1 MPVPRMSDTLLNA
14 ALLLL
19 IGLVAGFLAATVLG
33 ERRRYGIMGYLVVGV
48 IGALGGSYAFKSL
61 NIPTA
66 SPLLTLLAAFLGA
79 IVLVLLLRLLRR

>member
-1 MPVPRMSDTLLNA
+1 MRGTLLDL

-33 ERRRYGIMGYLVVGV
+33 ERRRYGIFGYLVVGM

-66 SPLLTLLAAFLGA
+66 NIFLTLIAAFIGA
-79 IVLVLLLRLLRR
+79 AVLVALLRVLRR

>member
-1 MPVPRMSDTLLNA
+1 MHETLLNA

-19 IGLVAGFLAATVLG
+19 VGLVAGFLAATVLG
-33 ERRRYGIMGYLVVGV
+33 ERRRYGILGYLVVGV

-66 SPLLTLLAAFLGA
+66 TPFLTLLAAFVGA
-79 IVLVLLLRLLRR
+79 VVLVALLRLFRR

>member
-1 MPVPRMSDTLLNA
+1 MHDTLFDA

-19 IGLVAGFLAATVLG
+19 IGIVAGFLAATILG
-33 ERRRYGIMGYLVVGV
+33 ERRRYGIVGYLVVGV

-66 SPLLTLLAAFLGA
+66 SWLLTLIAAFVGA
-79 IVLVLLLRLLRR
+79 VVLVALLRVLRR

>member
-1 MPVPRMSDTLLNA
+1 MQSTLFDA

-33 ERRRYGIMGYLVVGV
+33 ERRRYGIVGYLIVGV

-61 NIPTA
+61 QIPTA
-66 SPLLTLLAAFLGA
+66 RPELALIAAFVGS
-79 IVLVLLLRLLRR
+79 LVLIIFLRLLRR

>member
-1 MPVPRMSDTLLNA
+1 MHETLLNA

-19 IGLVAGFLAATVLG
+19 VGLVAGFLAATVLG
-33 ERRRYGIMGYLVVGV
+33 ERRRYGVFGYLVVGV

-66 SPLLTLLAAFLGA
+66 SAVLTLLAAFVGA
-79 IVLVLLLRLLRR
+79 VVLVALLRLFRR

>member
-1 MPVPRMSDTLLNA
+1 MNDTLLNV

-33 ERRRYGIMGYLVVGV
+33 ERRRYGILGYLVVGV
-48 IGALGGSYAFKSL
+48 IGALGGSYAFKSA

-66 SPLLTLLAAFLGA
+66 SPLLTLLAAFVGA
-79 IVLVLLLRLLRR
+79 VVLVALLRVLRR

>member
-1 MPVPRMSDTLLNA
+1 MQDTLIYG

-33 ERRRYGIMGYLVVGV
+33 ERRRYGVMGYLVVGV

-66 SPLLTLLAAFLGA
+66 SIFLTLVAAFVGA
-79 IVLVLLLRLLRR
+79 VVLVALLRVLRR

>member
-1 MPVPRMSDTLLNA
+1 MHETLLQG

-19 IGLVAGFLAATVLG
+19 VGLVAGFLAATVLG
-33 ERRRYGIMGYLVVGV
+33 ERRRYGILGYLVVGV

-66 SPLLTLLAAFLGA
+66 SLPLTLLAAFAGA
-79 IVLVLLLRLLRR
+79 VVLVGLLRVLRR